1 MKHIYL
7 ILIAIL
13 ISWTTT
19 PDASSQSARE
29 ILRKAADRYEQAMD
43 DINDMTMVLL
53 PQGDFSAFDQM
64 TTYYKKT
71 IEDGQTQFKT
81 HTKFE
86 GGFSEMAGP
95 STSSRPLD
103 LFSMGTQMYDKLG
116 DTAVYERKE
125 TIDDATV
132 HVLFIE
138 DMTPLME
145 DVTDQPAQMQDA
157 VKFSKARLYID
168 AEAYV
173 LRKMTMEMGMHEAG
187 MPQSMK
193 MEVLMSDYRQVG
205 PLYYP
210 FSMKTI
216 MENPISDEQRAELES
231 QRAQIESTLAQLPEA
246 QREQMRKMLS
256 ALGNEQI
263 VIEMIMKDLQVN
275 KGVPAD
281 LF

>member
-1 MKHIYL
+1 MKHTYL
-7 ILIAIL
+7 MLLAIL
-13 ISWTTT
+13 IGWTTT
-19 PDASSQSARE
+19 PHVQAQSAKE
-29 ILRKAADRYEQAMD
+29 VLRKAADRYEQAMD
-43 DINDMTMVLL
+43 DIDDMTMVLL
-53 PQGDFSAFDQM
+53 PKGDFSAFDQM

-71 IEDGQTQFKT
+71 VEDGQTMFKT

-103 LFSMGTQMYDKLG
+103 LFSMGTRMYEELSE
-116 DTAVYERKE
+116 TAEYKGKE
-125 TIDDATV
+125 TLDGATV

-145 DVTDQPAQMQDA
+145 DITDQPEQMQDA
-157 VKFSKARLYID
+157 VKFSKAQLYID
-168 AEAYV
+168 ASEYV
-173 LRKMTMEMGMHEAG
+173 VRKMEMVMGMHETGVA
-187 MPQSMK
+187 QSMK

-246 QREQMRKMLS
+246 QRHQMRKMLN

-275 KGVPAD
+275 KGVPAE

>member
-1 MKHIYL
+1 MKHLYL
-7 ILIAIL
+7 ILLTIL
-13 ISWTTT
+13 IGSISA
-19 PDASSQSARE
+19 PIAQSQSAKE
-29 ILRKAADRYEQAMD
+29 VLRKAADRYEQAME
-43 DINDMTMVLL
+43 DIDDMTMVLL
-53 PQGDFSAFDQM
+53 PQGDFSAFTQM
-64 TTYYKKT
+64 TTYYKKMR
-71 IEDGQTQFKT
+71 EDGETVFKT
-81 HTKFE
+81 HTTFE

-103 LFSMGTQMYDKLG
+103 LFSMGTQMYKRLS
-116 DTAVYERKE
+116 DTAEYKGTE
-125 TIDDATV
+125 TVDGIAT

-145 DVTDQPAQMQDA
+145 DITDQPDQMKDA
-157 VKFSKARLYID
+157 VKFSIAMLYID
-168 AEAYV
+168 ADAFV
-173 LRKMTMEMGMHEAG
+173 IRKMTMEMGVHETG

-193 MEVLMSDYRQVG
+193 MEMIMSDYRQVG

-216 MENPISDEQRAELES
+216 MENPVSAEQRAELES
-231 QRAQIESTLAQLPEA
+231 QRAQIEATLAQLPDA
-246 QREQMRKMLS
+246 QREQMRKMLG
-256 ALGNEQI
+256 ALSNDQI